1 MVNIIYPHQEISR
14 IMTAAVVNFHFRQN
28 LLTNPREAIEKGFGE
43 EFFILNQDES
53 DQLASIQADSL
64 EEFAIKIVYT

>member
-14 IMTAAVVNFHFRQN
+14 IMTAAIVNGHFRKN
-28 LLTNPREAIEKGFGE
+28 LLTNPRKAIEKGFGDE
-43 EFFILNQDES
+43 IFILNQDES

>member
-14 IMTAAVVNFHFRQN
+14 IMTAAIVNGHFRQN
-28 LLTNPREAIEKGFGE
+28 LLANPREAIEKGFGE
-43 EFFILNQDES
+43 EIFVLNQDES
-53 DQLASIQADSL
+53 DQIANIQADSL